1 MADIETSI
9 LRDLNKGKEDALKEI
24 YRLFFHALCA
34 FGSRFVK
41 DDAAVADIVQEV
53 FIKVWGRREKFE
65 AIYSL
70 RSFMYLS
77 VRNAC
82 LNYNRDRS
90 RVKKVSLNDTVSEAL
105 VEEEE
110 CFVIEEELHRRI
122 RNEVERLP
130 EAMRKVFNLTLLDM
144 SITEIAEALDVS
156 ENTVRNQRARARE
169 ILRGKLKD
177 KIFLLFLFYFVDMK
191 FPD

>member
-1 MADIETSI
+1 MVDIETSI
-9 LRDLNKGKEDALKEI
+9 LRDLNKGKEGALKEI

-53 FIKVWGRREKFE
+53 FIKVWTRREKFE

-90 RVKKVSLNDTVSEAL
+90 RVKKVSLNDTVSETF

-177 KIFLLFLFYFVDMK
+177 KIFLLFLFYFVDVNS
-191 FPD
+191 PD